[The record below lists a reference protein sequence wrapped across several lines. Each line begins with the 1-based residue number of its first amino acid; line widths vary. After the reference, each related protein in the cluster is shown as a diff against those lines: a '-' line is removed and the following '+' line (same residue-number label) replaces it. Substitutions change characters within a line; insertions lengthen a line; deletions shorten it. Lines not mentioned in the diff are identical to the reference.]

1 VIGLKRARSPF
12 FFRLPAFAKW
22 VCYNNSIAVGEFRKL
37 MLPLHN
43 DPDNSRAMK
52 DVAAIRT
59 VTLYTRPGCHLCEDA
74 ADLLERLATRLN
86 LAIVEVNILED
97 ANLYE
102 RYKHSIPVA
111 SIGNGAILT
120 APIREEELL
129 RWLT

>member
-1 VIGLKRARSPF
+1 
-12 FFRLPAFAKW
+12 
-22 VCYNNSIAVGEFRKL
+22 

-52 DVAAIRT
+52 DVATIRT